1 MKIAIDAMGGDNAPL
16 EIVKGTYMAY
26 SEYDDIELTLIGD
39 EKQIAEAF
47 NEIGQS
53 IPDNLKIVHTDI
65 YITMEDDPMVV
76 MKEKNN
82 SSMAIGLQMLKD
94 GDVDAFLSAGNTGA
108 LHTASTL
115 MVRKIKGVRRSAI
128 AAVLPFKKPI
138 LMLDSGANPEV
149 TEDILNQWAVV
160 GSFYVEHMFG
170 IEKPK
175 VALLNNGTEE
185 QKGTHMHQEAFKL
198 LKENE
203 HINFVGNVEARD
215 VLKGNVDVVVSDGF
229 AGNVCLKTLEGT
241 VELLLGTIKTEVKKS
256 IWASLGYACF
266 MKGAF
271 KRVKAKLDYKKFG
284 GAPLLGT
291 SKIVVKCHGNSRAN
305 SIAKAI
311 EQVVTLHKNGMIS
324 KISKAVSDEE

>member
-203 HINFVGNVEARD
+203 HINFVGNVESKELVSCPCD
-215 VLKGNVDVVVSDGF
+215 VLITDGFTGNVT
-229 AGNVCLKTLEGT
+229 LKLIEG
-241 VELLLGTIKTEVKKS
+241 LGMFMFSSLKEMFTKNLITKLSYMSMKKQLKEFKMMFD
-256 IWASLGYACF
+256 ASEY
-266 MKGAF
+266 
-271 KRVKAKLDYKKFG
+271 G
-284 GAPLLGT
+284 GAPLLGL
-291 SKIVVKCHGNSRAN
+291 SKPVIKAHGSSKAYDIKNAIRQAN
-305 SIAKAI
+305 RYSSLNII
-311 EQVVTLHKNGMIS
+311 E
-324 KISKAVSDEE
+324 KISNSLANE